1 MARVFELSTPLP
13 PDMPLLFRALRGR
26 EELARLSLLE
36 IWALSTR
43 SDIPPGGLL
52 GKSVTVAVERGGGG
66 YRYLNGYVTAFGQE
80 AMVGRYYQYRLT
92 VHPWLWFLTRTAD
105 CRIFQD
111 KTVPQIVKEIFAEH
125 PVAAFEDA
133 LNGQYIPREYCVQ
146 YRETDFNFVSR
157 LLEAEGI
164 CYYFEHTDGRHVLRL
179 VDSPS
184 EHRVLEGKP
193 TIRFYAPGQPVRAE
207 EEFIHAWASAHR
219 IQPGVVAVDAHD
231 FTKPNVDLAVKAQ
244 VIQKHA
250 HAEYEVFDW
259 PGEYREV
266 NSGERLARVRADEL
280 HAEFERAEA
289 ECNVR
294 EIAVGRLF
302 TLTSAPRPE
311 QEGEQQLIVSAE
323 YDLRDNSYET
333 SAEEPTTYRCAF
345 TTIPS
350 RQQFRPSRL
359 TPSPLI
365 QGPQTAVVVGPGGEE
380 IWCDKYGRVKVQ
392 FRWDRYGKADE
403 NSSCWLRVAQNLAGR
418 RWGMVFIPRIGQ
430 EVVVA
435 FEEGDPDHPFVI
447 GALYNG
453 QDMPPYPLADH
464 KTRTV
469 LFKSNSTLGGNGFNE
484 IRVEDRKGQEQVF
497 IHAERN
503 ADIRIKKDRFETIG
517 EESHLIMG
525 KDHLVEVKGDRH
537 DHVIGDENKK
547 VDGIV
552 SLEAGMDIQEKA
564 GMKHALNAGM
574 EIHLKAG
581 LNVVIESG
589 TTLTLKVGGNFININ
604 PAGVFISGTM
614 VMLNSGGA
622 PGSGAGSSPQAP
634 TAPTEADRAQPG
646 ERSEPPAPGR
656 PPKPT
661 AYSPAAQVLRQA
673 AGPGT
678 PFCETG

>member
-1 MARVFELSTPLP
+1 MARVFELSTPLG
-13 PDMPLLFRALRGR
+13 PDVLLFRALRGR
-26 EELARLSLLE
+26 EELARLSAFD
-36 IWALSTR
+36 IWAVSKR
-43 SDIPPGGLL
+43 SDIPPSGLL
-52 GKSVTVAVERGGGG
+52 GKSVTVTVERGGGG
-66 YRYLNGYVTAFGQE
+66 YRYLNGYVTGFAQDR
-80 AMVGRYYQYRLT
+80 MVGSYYQYRLT

-111 KTVPQIVKEIFAEH
+111 KTVPQIIKEIFAEH

-133 LNGQYIPREYCVQ
+133 LNGQYAAREYCVQ

-157 LLEAEGI
+157 LMEEEGI
-164 CYYFEHTDGRHVLRL
+164 YYFFDHRDGRHVLTL
-179 VDSPS
+179 IDSPS
-184 EHRVLEGKP
+184 GHKVLEGKA
-193 TIRFYAPGQPVRAE
+193 TIRFYAPGQQVRVE
-207 EEFIHAWASAHR
+207 EELIHAWAFAQC
-219 IQPGVVAVDAHD
+219 IQPGVMALDAHD
-231 FTKPNVDLAVKAQ
+231 FTKPKVDLAVKAQ
-244 VIQKHA
+244 VIQKHE
-250 HAEYEVFDW
+250 HAEYEIFDW
-259 PGEYREV
+259 SGEYLEM
-266 NSGERLARVRADEL
+266 NSGERLSRVRADEL
-280 HAEFERAEA
+280 HTEFERAEA
-289 ECNVR
+289 QANVR

-302 TLTSAPRPE
+302 TLTSAPRPD
-311 QEGEQQLIVSAE
+311 QAGEHLIVSAE
-323 YDLRDNSYET
+323 YDLRDNAYET
-333 SAEEPTTYRCAF
+333 SAEEPTTYHCAF

-350 RQQFRPSRL
+350 RQQFRPARL
-359 TPSPLI
+359 TPSPPI
-365 QGPQTAVVVGPGGEE
+365 QGPQTAVVVGPAGEE

-392 FRWDRYGKADE
+392 FRWDRYGKANE
-403 NSSCWLRVAQNLAGR
+403 SSSCWLRVAQNLAGR

-435 FEEGDPDHPFVI
+435 FEEGDPDHPFII
-447 GALYNG
+447 GSLYNG
-453 QDMPPYPLADH
+453 QDMPPYPLAEH
-464 KTRTV
+464 KTKTV
-469 LFKSNSTLGGNGFNE
+469 IFKSNSTLGGNGFNE
-484 IRVEDRKGQEQVF
+484 IRIEDKKGQEQVF

-503 ADIRIKKDRFETIG
+503 ADLRIKKNRFETIG
-517 EESHLIMG
+517 DHSHLIMG

-537 DHVIGDENKK
+537 DHVVGDENKK

-564 GMKHALNAGM
+564 GMKHALSAGM

-673 AGPGT
+673 AANGT
-678 PFCETG
+678 PFCGAG